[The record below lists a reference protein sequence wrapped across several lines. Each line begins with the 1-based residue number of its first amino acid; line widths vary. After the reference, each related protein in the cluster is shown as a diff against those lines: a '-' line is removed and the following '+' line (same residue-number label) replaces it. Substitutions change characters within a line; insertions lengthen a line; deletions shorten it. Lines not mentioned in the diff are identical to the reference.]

1 MLVIKRFS
9 ERKKV
14 FREKKKT
21 GKIRAKSNWAERCFS
36 TAPILKVNGIVELET
51 VDGVCVILQGF
62 INKER
67 TLENGFSSEVFK
79 HFVFGF
85 PVYWETFATSFPEG
99 GSTDKCVSQAHEDGK
114 DSFEGHAGNLSGNP
128 QDFDSCYVDMG
139 LPEAEDTGLS
149 NKTSGVPTAS
159 SNDIPHEHVIESGH
173 EVLIKKSPVRSEFE
187 DDLSLSTGPSSMD
200 VWGMKHNVARNV
212 TVSSTISKCSAV
224 SSSRRLT
231 RSMSKTGKVTLID
244 LDNLGGSDIL
254 KGKRNAL
261 SSKKTVNVRVMGER
275 RDILSTSVGNRDE
288 QNANNIYSN
297 VSAVL
302 GKESNAENIIKLK
315 SKSKQNDPDVK
326 VTRKKLSFEVDIS
339 NQGINEVHDS
349 ESQVGT
355 RKSDIEASL
364 SETKSLDS
372 LSGRNV
378 GVESLVSASPARF
391 NFTCSVVAPNDNTVS
406 RRTNMKTRQD
416 KKKNK
421 GITGSPLPEGTC
433 NAAAAASHGIEVG
446 TSNQG
451 INEDADVCGESQ
463 ACTSKSDIGAH
474 HSKVNCSDPLSGRSV
489 GVECSVNTS
498 SEKFY
503 FASGVTDPNENT
515 VVSKTNMETRQNKK
529 KNNKDMFSSSCREDS
544 HSTPTAA
551 RNEIDSQ
558 KASVTRSKSK
568 RNLKS
573 GNSAERRR
581 IAISAKSPKT
591 ISKTKTG
598 SKDTYKSPNILSP
611 ESFSGKKSR
620 SGRVLLPPL
629 EFWRNQKV
637 LYDPNRQLYGVE
649 EPM

>member
-1 MLVIKRFS
+1 MAINDATSSTSYFQ
-9 ERKKV
+9 
-14 FREKKKT
+14 KT
-21 GKIRAKSNWAERCFS
+21 VTLRDWWLTKPKPDDVTNKTIGVAGIVSSHNNWAERCFS
-36 TAPILKVNGIVELET
+36 TAPILKENGIVELET

-85 PVYWETFATSFPEG
+85 PVYWENFATSFPEE
-99 GSTDKCVSQAHEDGK
+99 GSADKCVSHAHEDEK
-114 DSFEGHAGNLSGNP
+114 DSFEGHADILDNLSGNP

-149 NKTSGVPTAS
+149 NKTSGVPNAS

-173 EVLIKKSPVRSEFE
+173 EVLIEKSPVRSEFK

-200 VWGMKHNVARNV
+200 VRGMKHNVARNV
-212 TVSSTISKCSAV
+212 TVSSTTSKCSAV

-254 KGKRNAL
+254 KGKRSAL
-261 SSKKTVNVRVMGER
+261 SNKKTVNVRVMGESR
-275 RDILSTSVGNRDE
+275 GILSTSVGNRDE

-297 VSAVL
+297 VSAVH

-315 SKSKQNDPDVK
+315 RKSKQNDPDVK

-339 NQGINEVHDS
+339 NQGISEVHDVRS

-364 SETKSLDS
+364 SETKSSDS
-372 LSGRNV
+372 LSGRKV
-378 GVESLVSASPARF
+378 GVESLESASPARF
-391 NFTCSVVAPNDNTVS
+391 NFTCSVVAQNDNTVS

-421 GITGSPLPEGTC
+421 GITGSPLREGTC

-451 INEDADVCGESQ
+451 INENADVCGESQ

-474 HSKVNCSDPLSGRSV
+474 HSKANCSDPLSGRSV
-489 GVECSVNTS
+489 GVECSVSTS
-498 SEKFY
+498 TEKFY

-529 KNNKDMFSSSCREDS
+529 KNN
-544 HSTPTAA
+544 
-551 RNEIDSQ
+551 
-558 KASVTRSKSK
+558 
-568 RNLKS
+568 
-573 GNSAERRR
+573 
-581 IAISAKSPKT
+581 
-591 ISKTKTG
+591 
-598 SKDTYKSPNILSP
+598 
-611 ESFSGKKSR
+611 
-620 SGRVLLPPL
+620 
-629 EFWRNQKV
+629 
-637 LYDPNRQLYGVE
+637 
-649 EPM
+649 